1 MIQETGFGFVYEGEN
16 NLLLLKMNKYECQ
29 LVNNKQLKTK
39 QQLKNTQTKP
49 YSHITSSSWKEINT
63 NTPLLSYCLNVIDVQ

>member
-1 MIQETGFGFVYEGEN
+1 M
-16 NLLLLKMNKYECQ
+16 LKMNKYECQ

-39 QQLKNTQTKP
+39 ENKKTQNRP

-63 NTPLLSYCLNVIDVQ
+63 NSVLLLHCLNVTDVQ